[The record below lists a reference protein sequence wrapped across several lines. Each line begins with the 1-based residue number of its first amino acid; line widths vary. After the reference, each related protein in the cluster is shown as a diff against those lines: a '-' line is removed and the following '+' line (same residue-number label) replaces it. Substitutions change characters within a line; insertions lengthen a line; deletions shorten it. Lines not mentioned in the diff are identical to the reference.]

1 MRPHLFSAIILT
13 VATSVLA
20 AQSADQK
27 DKDKDKAKTKTPK
40 TLTLVGCIAT
50 DETKPGRFMMRDPKE
65 GGMYWLSGTDVRD
78 YLNQRVQIVGNLATT
93 KRLQISTGLLPTP
106 NVAAQAGAMDPAQ
119 AAVAAQS
126 SAGTG
131 KTVEMPELQVK
142 SVRPVPG
149 SCPEP

>member
-1 MRPHLFSAIILT
+1 MRSHLLSVLILAI
-13 VATSVLA
+13 ATSMLA
-20 AQSADQK
+20 AQTADQK
-27 DKDKDKAKTKTPK
+27 DKDKDKAKPKTPK

-50 DETKPGRFMMRDPKE
+50 DETKPGRFTMKDPKE
-65 GGMYWLSGTDVRD
+65 GGTYWLSGTDVHD
-78 YLNQRVQIVGNLATT
+78 HLNQRVQIVGTLATT
-93 KRLQISTGLLPTP
+93 KRLQVSTGLLPTP

-131 KTVEMPELQVK
+131 KPIDMLEFQVK
-142 SVRPVPG
+142 SVRPLPG